1 MNINNTSNGVTFP
14 FAKFFMSKEEK
25 AQQEINQAFDEDIK
39 QVSVEYLQGIISDTG
54 FSLDK
59 GNPTQLLLFIDAIN
73 NLMQLKLTGCHT
85 VTLYN
90 QRLELHFDK
99 KSKLEGIYL
108 K

>member
-1 MNINNTSNGVTFP
+1 MSVNNTSNSVTFP

-25 AQQEINQAFDEDIK
+25 AQQEINQTFDEDIK
-39 QVSVEYLQGIISDTG
+39 QGKVDYLQGIISDTG

-59 GNPTQLLLFIDAIN
+59 GNPTQLLQFINAIN

-99 KSKLEGIYL
+99 KSNLKEMKLI
-108 K
+108 